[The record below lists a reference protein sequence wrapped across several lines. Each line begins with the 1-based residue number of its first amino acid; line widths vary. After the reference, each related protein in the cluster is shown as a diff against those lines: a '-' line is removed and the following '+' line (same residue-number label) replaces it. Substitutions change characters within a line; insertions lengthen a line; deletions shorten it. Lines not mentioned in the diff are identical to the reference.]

1 MRSVHAAMI
10 TALSLC
16 ACAHST
22 ATQPSTSNPGEMVA
36 SAAPIP
42 QGSVWRLVA
51 WPGHAIPQPPQG
63 AIPTLEFHASGQAS
77 GALPCNAFSA
87 SYTLDGGSLRFGPL
101 MSSKRACPALA
112 AEQALV
118 QELARVDRFERG
130 RAQLLLRGAGVELD
144 YELLG
149 IDSGRTRVIEIA
161 PQTRPCS
168 GVGPMQCLQWREA
181 ADQPW
186 QLLHGGIIGFEHQA
200 GTSYALRVRELELPD
215 PPADAP
221 ARRWMLDAMLRQARE
236 PAP

>member
-51 WPGHAIPQPPQG
+51 WPGQAIPQPPLG
-63 AIPTLEFHASGQAS
+63 TNPTLEFHASGQAS

-87 SYTLDGGSLRFGPL
+87 SYTLDGSSLRFGPL

-149 IDSGRTRVIEIA
+149 IDSGRTRVIEVA
-161 PQTRPCS
+161 AQTRTCS